1 MQQEQISLK
10 PNRVYRTTM
19 DCGCIVI
26 TIDHII
32 KDWKFNC
39 QPHKKMLEGA
49 VDTYDQL
56 IEDMIFA
63 GKTP

>member
-1 MQQEQISLK
+1 MK
-10 PNRVYRTTM
+10 PNKM
-19 DCGCIVI
+19 ACGCVVY
-26 TIDHII
+26 TEPPGII

-39 QPHKKMLEGA
+39 QPHKKMLEDA
-49 VDTYDQL
+49 IDTYDQL